1 MKGRLAGF
9 PAILM
14 KTLLRLLV
22 ACALAFTPLARAQ
35 QIIAQWNFNG
45 LTDATAPTPSLGT
58 GTAALLGVNGS
69 FASGAGS
76 SDPETTGDSG
86 WNTAAYP
93 AQGQSP
99 RTAGVQFTVDTTGY
113 ERIQFRFDTRPSNT
127 ASRRG
132 VVQFST
138 DNGATFQDALTY
150 DHPAGEVWSNGLLAD
165 LAGSAAAGDNP
176 ALIVRIVS
184 DFFDGAAYAAASPT
198 GNYSPNGTWRFDMVT
213 VLGDPTGGTPTAPEI
228 ITPPQDLTRS
238 VGASATFS
246 VVASGSA
253 PLFYQW
259 LFGPDP
265 LGGQTNSSLV
275 LSNLTFADAGEYRV
289 VVSNAVNAVTS
300 PPAVLTVT
308 EPPPAIIVS
317 DIAGLRR
324 TVDDVNLRPT
334 NTTQLYRSEGIV
346 TTWVNLTTPANQLF
360 YLQDDTAGI
369 AVFFGGNSNA
379 VPPAGARVR
388 VTGPLGHFN
397 GLLQFNLSFAST
409 PAHAVELLSTNN
421 PLPSPRLTSP
431 TELLNL
437 DPALVDLE
445 YEGRL
450 ITFTNVTVDHSSD
463 PVFRPGGY
471 NETIFDEFGSP
482 YTLRVDA
489 RTDIGG
495 QPKPVDAFAIIG
507 VLSQFDTS
515 DPRTTGWQI
524 LPSRFADILTPNKA
538 PAIRATNFLSQLVR
552 PGDRPVNTFR
562 EQSLRP
568 GERLRLE
575 AHINDPEGR
584 PYQLAVVNEGEL
596 PPGAAWTLPPPP
608 ANPAGH
614 TGTNLAVFEMTARA
628 EDAGRLVVPTLVAW
642 NETGTNV
649 ATWKVYLPNALEQR
663 LVLME
668 YLANPATSTNSPIF
682 NPLRREP
689 PLNNPNIISQADE
702 YLELVNFGDQPLDL
716 FRWRMADAV
725 GVRHVFFEPA
735 QIGVSNAFILY
746 GGPLNGF
753 LPGLDVPFLSSS
765 EGALALNNDGD
776 TIAIYNAET
785 NLVLRVVYG
794 VAGVNAGAS
803 MTRYPD
809 LNGPFV
815 AQSQVGDLLVTPG
828 RQFDGRLFSEP
839 PVSPPLDIMIR
850 GGLQPG
856 GAFGLTWNARPGL
869 LYSVW
874 RTAALGTP
882 FQPAAIG
889 LDFPDGNGAFTDTT
903 PPAGAAAFYQV
914 RSP

>member
-1 MKGRLAGF
+1 MDDMPLGRL
-9 PAILM
+9 PDIPM

-22 ACALAFTPLARAQ
+22 ACALAFTSLARAQ
-35 QIIAQWNFNG
+35 EIIAQWNFNG
-45 LTDATAPTPSLGT
+45 QTDAAAPTPSLGA

-76 SDPETTGDSG
+76 GDPETTGDSG
-86 WNTAAYP
+86 WNTAAFP

-150 DHPAGEVWSNGLLAD
+150 DHPGGEVWSNGLLAD
-165 LAGSAAAGDNP
+165 LSGHPTAGGNSA
-176 ALIVRIVS
+176 LVVRIVS

-198 GNYSPNGTWRFDMVT
+198 GSYSPNGTWRFDMVT
-213 VLGDPTGGTPTAPEI
+213 FLGDPAGGTPTAPQI
-228 ITPPQDLTRS
+228 LTPPQDLTRS

-259 LFGPDP
+259 LFGPNP
-265 LGGQTNSSLV
+265 LDGRTNSSLV
-275 LSNLTFADAGEYRV
+275 LSNLTFANAGEYRV
-289 VVSNAVNAVTS
+289 VVSNAVDAVTS
-300 PPAVLTVT
+300 PPAVLTIT
-308 EPPPAIIVS
+308 EPPPAFIITN
-317 DIAGLRR
+317 IAGLRR
-324 TVDDVNLRPT
+324 MVDDINLRPT
-334 NTTQLYRSEGIV
+334 NTTQLYQTEGLV

-397 GLLQFNLSFAST
+397 GLLQLNLSFASS
-409 PAHAVELLSTNN
+409 PAHAVEILDTEN
-421 PLPSPRLTSP
+421 PLPAPVLTSP

-437 DPALVDLE
+437 DPAIVDFE

-450 ITFTNVTVDHSSD
+450 LTFTNVTVDLTD
-463 PVFRPGGY
+463 PVFRTGGF

-495 QPKPVDAFAIIG
+495 QPKPTVPFALIG
-507 VLSQFDTS
+507 VLSQFDGS
-515 DPRTTGWQI
+515 DPRTAGWQI

-538 PAIRATNFLSQLVR
+538 PGIRATNFLSQLVR

-575 AHINDPEGR
+575 ALISDPEGR
-584 PYQLAVVNEGEL
+584 PYQLAVVNEGDL

-614 TGTNLAVFEMTARA
+614 TGTNVAVFEMTARA
-628 EDAGRLVVPTLVAW
+628 EDAGRLVVPALAAW

-649 ATWKVYLPNALEQR
+649 ATWSVYLPDVVEQR

-668 YLANPATSTNSPIF
+668 YLANPTTATNSPLF
-682 NPLRREP
+682 NPLRRDP
-689 PLNNPNIISQADE
+689 PLTLASTISQADE

-753 LPGLDVPFLSSS
+753 FPNLDVPFLSSS

-776 TIAIYNAET
+776 TIAIYNADT

-794 VAGVNAGAS
+794 VTGVAAGAS

-839 PVSPPLDIMIR
+839 PAVPPLEIVV
-850 GGLQPG
+850 GGALQPG
-856 GAFGLTWNARPGL
+856 GAFGLTWNAQPGL

-874 RTAALGTP
+874 RTAALDTP
-882 FQPAAIG
+882 LQPAAIG
-889 LDFPDGNGAFTDTT
+889 LTFPDGNGAFNDAT
-903 PPAGAAAFYQV
+903 PPAGAAFYQV

>member
-1 MKGRLAGF
+1 
-9 PAILM
+9 M

-22 ACALAFTPLARAQ
+22 ACVLATASLVRAQ
-35 QIIAQWNFNG
+35 EIIAQWNFNG
-45 LTDATAPTPSLGT
+45 LTDAAAPTPSLGA
-58 GTAALLGVNGS
+58 GTAALLGGVNGS

-76 SDPETTGDSG
+76 SDPATTGDSG
-86 WNTAAYP
+86 WNTAGFP

-113 ERIQFRFDTRPSNT
+113 GQIRFRFDTRASNT

-138 DNGATFQDALTY
+138 DNGATFQDAFTY
-150 DHPAGEVWSNGLLAD
+150 DHPGAEAWSNGLLAD
-165 LAGSAAAGDNP
+165 LSGHAAAGGHP

-184 DFFDGAAYAAASPT
+184 DFFDGAAYAAANPNS
-198 GNYSPNGTWRFDMVT
+198 NYGTTGTWRFDMVT
-213 VLGDPTGGTPTAPEI
+213 FLGERSGGAPAAPQI
-228 ITPPQDLTRS
+228 VTPPQDLTRS

-259 LFGPDP
+259 LFGANP
-265 LGGQTNSSLV
+265 LGGQTNTSLV
-275 LSNLTFADAGEYRV
+275 LSNLAFADAGEYRV
-289 VVSNAVNAVTS
+289 TVSNAVGSVTS

-308 EPPPAIIVS
+308 EPPPAFIITNV
-317 DIAGLRR
+317 AGLRR

-334 NTTQLYRSEGIV
+334 NTTQLYQAEGIV

-397 GLLQFNLSFAST
+397 GLLQFNLGFAN
-409 PAHAVELLSTNN
+409 ANHAVELLSTGH
-421 PLPSPRLTSP
+421 PLPAPRPTSP

-437 DPALVDLE
+437 DPAAVDFE

-450 ITFTNVTVDHSSD
+450 ITFTNVTVDRTD
-463 PVFRPGGY
+463 PVFRTGGF
-471 NETIFDEFGSP
+471 NETIFDESGTP

-495 QPKPVDAFAIIG
+495 QPKPAGPFAIVG

-515 DPRTTGWQI
+515 DPRTAGWQI
-524 LPSRFADILTPNKA
+524 LPSRFADILAPSKA

-552 PGDRPVNTFR
+552 PGDLPVNTFR

-568 GERLRLE
+568 GERLRIE
-575 AHINDPEGR
+575 AWISDPEGR
-584 PYQLAVVNEGEL
+584 PYQIAAVDEAAL
-596 PPGAAWTLPPPP
+596 PPGAAWTLPPAP
-608 ANPAGH
+608 ANPLGH
-614 TGTNLAVFEMTARA
+614 FGTNVAVFELTARA
-628 EDAGRLVVPTLVAW
+628 EDAGRLVVPALAAW
-642 NETGTNV
+642 NDTGTNL
-649 ATWKVYLPNALEQR
+649 ATWRVYLPNAVEQR

-682 NPLRREP
+682 NPLRRDP
-689 PLNNPNIISQADE
+689 PLANVNIISQADE

-753 LPGLDVPFLSSS
+753 FPNLDVPFLSSS
-765 EGALALNNDGD
+765 DGALALNNDGD

-794 VAGVNAGAS
+794 PAGVSAGAS

-815 AQSQVGDLLVTPG
+815 AHSQVGELLVTPG

-839 PVSPPLDIMIR
+839 PVAPPLDIVVR
-850 GGLQPG
+850 GALGPG
-856 GAFGLTWNARPGL
+856 GVFNLSWNARPGL
-869 LYSVW
+869 LFSVW
-874 RTAALGTP
+874 RTPALGAP

-889 LDFPDGNGAFTDTT
+889 LAFPDGNGAFTDAA
-903 PPAGAAAFYQV
+903 PPAGAAFYQV